1 MENTKQTPQEKS
13 TLSDI
18 LEQIKIVLVIYGI
31 VIIIH
36 MVSIGSKL
44 PDLAKSTVVS
54 FVMVVIAITLK
65 NVVKKPNLPG
75 FAWATLVSFVFD
87 IADISDFR
95 FYRKCNECI

>member
-36 MVSIGSKL
+36 MVSIGS
-44 PDLAKSTVVS
+44 
-54 FVMVVIAITLK
+54 
-65 NVVKKPNLPG
+65 N
-75 FAWATLVSFVFD
+75 
-87 IADISDFR
+87 FR
-95 FYRKCNECI
+95 I